1 MKKSKL
7 IVLLI
12 SLMLYGCSGTDELS
26 VNSGSVDNDAKLQ
39 NLKQKAFDHFING
52 SLAQNQGDYP
62 TAVAEFSKA
71 LESDTS
77 SGIYF
82 ALGKNYLAL
91 NKLSSALKFAKLAVE
106 YDSTELEYYNLVADI
121 YIQARAN
128 DSAAV
133 ILEKILQIYPDDVNT
148 YYKLARIY
156 EDEKPLQAIKIYED
170 LTKIIGPDWN
180 VLLHISE
187 LYEKVGYSEEAT
199 KSLEVLLSLAPSN
212 LALQKLIID
221 FYQRNQ
227 KYDEALMMLDDII
240 ELRPD
245 DLDAREKKALIFIA
259 QNNWEAAAEQYNY
272 FLNQP
277 SIPLDIKISIG
288 ASYFAKAVTDSSIMP
303 LAKDF
308 FETINKD
315 TADWQ
320 VKLYLGAIAI
330 SQREDS
336 VAIENFKY
344 VTENARWNVEAWVR
358 LGGLYFDNRKY
369 EEAEKLMTEAIQSF
383 PHEYAVNLIL
393 GLSLAQQGK
402 NNQAKDFLKK
412 STELN
417 PQDVN
422 SLSAYGFTL
431 SQLNENEEAA
441 KYIEKA
447 LVLDPDNV
455 NLLAQLGLIHNNLKN
470 MDESDSL
477 YEKALRIDPEN
488 ALVNNNYA
496 YSLSERGLQLERALD
511 MVKISIQADSLNSSY
526 LDTIGWVYFKLGEY
540 DKALHYIQEAIDV
553 GGESAVMLE
562 HLGDILFM
570 QGSHAQALE
579 MWKKALELDS
589 LNEILI
595 QKVKTGVI

>member
-1 MKKSKL
+1 
-7 IVLLI
+7 
-12 SLMLYGCSGTDELS
+12 MLYGCSGTDEIS
-26 VNSGSVDNDAKLQ
+26 VNSGSVVNDAEVQ
-39 NLKQKAFDHFING
+39 NLKERAFDHFING
-52 SLAQNQGDYP
+52 SLAQNQGDYS
-62 TAVAEFSKA
+62 TAVSEFSKA

-77 SGIYF
+77 SGIFF

-91 NKLSSALKFAKLAVE
+91 NKLSSALKYARLAVE
-106 YDSTELEYYNLVADI
+106 YDSAEIEYYNLLADV
-121 YIQARAN
+121 YLQARAD

-133 ILEKILQIYPDDVNT
+133 VLEKILQIYPDEVST

-156 EDEKPLQAIKIYED
+156 EEEKPLQAIKIYEE

-187 LYEKVGYSEEAT
+187 LYEKVGYSKEAT
-199 KSLEVLLSLAPSN
+199 KSLEKLRSLDPSN

-227 KYDEALMMLDDII
+227 KYDEALKMLDDII

-245 DLDAREKKALIFIA
+245 DLDAREQKALIFIA
-259 QNNWEAAAEQYNY
+259 QNKWEEAAEQYNY
-272 FLNQP
+272 FLTQP

-308 FETINKD
+308 FETMDKD
-315 TADWQ
+315 TIDWQ

-369 EEAEKLMTEAIQSF
+369 AEAEKLMTEAIQSF

-402 NNQAKDFLKK
+402 NNLAKDYLKK

-441 KYIEKA
+441 KYLNQA
-447 LVLDPDNV
+447 LILEPDNV
-455 NLLAQLGLIHNNLKN
+455 NLLAQLGLIYNNMNK
-470 MDESDSL
+470 MVESDSL
-477 YEKALRIDPEN
+477 YEKALRLDPEN

-496 YSLSERGLQLERALD
+496 YSLSERDMQLERALQ
-511 MVKISIQADSLNSSY
+511 MVIISIKADSLNSSY
-526 LDTIGWVYFKLGEY
+526 LDTIGWVYYKLGEY
-540 DKALHYIQEAIDV
+540 DKALPFIQQAIEV
-553 GGESAVMLE
+553 GGESSVMLE

-570 QGSHAQALE
+570 QGSRDQALE

-589 LNEILI
+589 ANENLI
-595 QKVKTGVI
+595 QKVKSGVI

>member
-1 MKKSKL
+1 MKKSEL
-7 IVLLI
+7 IILLI
-12 SLMLYGCSGTDELS
+12 LIMLYGCSGTDEIS
-26 VNSGSVDNDAKLQ
+26 VNSGSVVNDAEVQ
-39 NLKQKAFDHFING
+39 NLKERAFDHFING
-52 SLAQNQGDYP
+52 SLAQNQGDYS
-62 TAVAEFSKA
+62 TAVSEFSKA

-77 SGIYF
+77 SGIFF

-91 NKLSSALKFAKLAVE
+91 NKLSSALKYARLAVE
-106 YDSTELEYYNLVADI
+106 YDSAEIEYYNLLADV
-121 YIQARAN
+121 YLQARAD

-133 ILEKILQIYPDDVNT
+133 VLEKILQIYPDEVST

-156 EDEKPLQAIKIYED
+156 EEEKPLQAIKIYEE

-187 LYEKVGYSEEAT
+187 LYEKVGYSKEAT
-199 KSLEVLLSLAPSN
+199 KSLEKLRSLDPSN

-227 KYDEALMMLDDII
+227 KYDEALKMLDDII

-245 DLDAREKKALIFIA
+245 DLDAREQKALIFIA
-259 QNNWEAAAEQYNY
+259 QNKWEEAAEQYNY
-272 FLNQP
+272 FLTQP

-308 FETINKD
+308 FETMDKD
-315 TADWQ
+315 TIDWQ

-369 EEAEKLMTEAIQSF
+369 AEAEKLMTEAIQSF

-402 NNQAKDFLKK
+402 NNLAKDYLKK

-441 KYIEKA
+441 KYLNQA
-447 LVLDPDNV
+447 LILEPDNV
-455 NLLAQLGLIHNNLKN
+455 NLLAQLGLIYNNMNK
-470 MDESDSL
+470 MVESDSL
-477 YEKALRIDPEN
+477 YEKALRLDPEN

-496 YSLSERGLQLERALD
+496 YSLSERDMQLERALQ
-511 MVKISIQADSLNSSY
+511 MVIISIKADSLNSSY
-526 LDTIGWVYFKLGEY
+526 LDTIGWVYYKLGEY
-540 DKALHYIQEAIDV
+540 DKALPFIQQAIEV
-553 GGESAVMLE
+553 GGESSVMLE

-570 QGSHAQALE
+570 QGSRDQALE
-579 MWKKALELDS
+579 MWKKALGLDS
-589 LNEILI
+589 ANENLI
-595 QKVKTGVI
+595 QKVKSGVI